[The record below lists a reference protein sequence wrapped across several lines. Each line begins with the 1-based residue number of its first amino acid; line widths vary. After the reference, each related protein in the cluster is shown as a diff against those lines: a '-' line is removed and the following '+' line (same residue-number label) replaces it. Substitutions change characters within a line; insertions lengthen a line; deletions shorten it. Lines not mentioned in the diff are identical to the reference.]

1 MKNSRTLLLLA
12 AFLVSVAAGA
22 WMIKGKLASAKKPPE
37 PEGSPRL
44 AEMESPAATRPP
56 VTPPPASTA
65 VLAAPPVAPGP
76 PPGLRPPFSASRT
89 QETAPVPRGKTTGA
103 FQSVRYVD
111 GKGQSVTMNEEELR
125 DLGEPPPGA
134 YDQLA
139 VQAYL
144 GRLKETGK
152 YRKLNDLG
160 LQPIGPGPNHD
171 LVIELDPE
179 NLLAFTD
186 TPIAELLDFY
196 SDLKGVN
203 LIRDSSIAA
212 GTKLTVTSKWPLS
225 RQEAIRLFETT
236 FLLNSFYLVAVGD
249 RSVKVLQAPK
259 DPKQEGIALVRDLD
273 DLIGGEV
280 ISSFVL
286 KLKWIEPEAAK
297 NILIES
303 FGNLHSYGK
312 IVPVP
317 SVGELVITENS
328 ELIRRMKDLL
338 DVVDR
343 PPAEVKRIFV
353 KLNQANADRVAELI
367 MQILESRQ
375 KASQGGVTA
384 SAGGGARPGAG
395 PSATPAVQTRP
406 PVVLGGAGTAGAA
419 GTANITASEKDLVS
433 GEVQLIP
440 DVRTN
445 RILVVGS
452 PRNVD
457 YIEKLIGEFDV
468 VVELSEPYEQPL
480 NYVSAAEMLPILADL
495 LQEEEGDGGVTGGD
509 ATGAATRTTTGGLGA
524 VSSPT
529 GSTSANQGISG
540 AGQLGTLQE
549 PGEEQAAQSVIVGK
563 TRLIADNRANSILVI
578 GQPEARK
585 KVKAILDKLD
595 KKPMQVY
602 LATVIGDLTVGNNDE
617 FAVNILQKYM
627 GSPSN
632 GAASVAGG
640 KPFISSGTNGLTPL
654 SPEAA
659 TLAQMAQV
667 ATASLPGI
675 QVATFF
681 MGAIDVYIKALTA
694 TSRFRVA
701 SRPSIFTAN
710 NKKAVIFNG
719 RKIAVPTST
728 VTTLGAG
735 GSSSTTTGSQ
745 QSNIQYQDVVL
756 KIEVVPLI
764 NSAREITLQII
775 QTNDNI
781 IPGATT
787 DIGGGVS
794 VPEIST
800 QELTTTVNVPDRSTI
815 LLGGLITQR
824 DAKVVDGVPFLSSV
838 PLMGN
843 LFKSTVDS
851 TNRQELV
858 VLIQPSVI
866 QDTLELREVS
876 KTERDLTE
884 FSAKELSPLSMKF
897 RSGKDSANLTP
908 EPSLNGL
915 PETPSQE

>member
-1 MKNSRTLLLLA
+1 MEPAPRTPPPVPARPA
-12 AFLVSVAAGA
+12 APSVV
-22 WMIKGKLASAKKPPE
+22 
-37 PEGSPRL
+37 
-44 AEMESPAATRPP
+44 ESPAPVAFPPPTVRTRPSSAGGE
-56 VTPPPASTA
+56 PPAL
-65 VLAAPPVAPGP
+65 VRG
-76 PPGLRPPFSASRT
+76 ASLGT
-89 QETAPVPRGKTTGA
+89 

-111 GKGQSVTMNEEELR
+111 PQGQKVTMNEKELQE
-125 DLGEPPPGA
+125 LGEPPAGA
-134 YDQLA
+134 YDQAA
-139 VQAYL
+139 VQTFL
-144 GRLKETGK
+144 SRLKESGK
-152 YRKLNDLG
+152 YLKVRDLG
-160 LQPIGPGPNHD
+160 LQAVGAGPSQD
-171 LVIELDPE
+171 LVLEVDPE
-179 NLLAFTD
+179 YLLNYTD
-186 TPIAELLDFY
+186 TPVTELLDIY

-203 LIRDSSIAA
+203 LIRDAAIAP

-225 RQEAIRLFETT
+225 REEAVRLFETT
-236 FLLNSFYLVAVGD
+236 FLLNNFYLVAVGD
-249 RSVKVLQAPK
+249 RSIKVLPQGR
-259 DPKQEGIALVRDLD
+259 DPRQEGVALVRDLE
-273 DLIGGEV
+273 DLLGGEV
-280 ISSFVL
+280 ITSFVI
-286 KLKWIEPEAAK
+286 KLKWIDPDSATT
-297 NILIES
+297 ILNQA
-303 FGNLHSYGK
+303 FGLHAYGR

-343 PPAEVKRIFV
+343 PPEEVKRKFV
-353 KLNQANADRVAELI
+353 KLSQANSDRVAELI
-367 MQILESRQ
+367 LKILEARQ
-375 KASQGGVTA
+375 KANQTGTSASAVGGSPTPPQGGAPGVA
-384 SAGGGARPGAG
+384 SRPAIGAAAPG
-395 PSATPAVQTRP
+395 P
-406 PVVLGGAGTAGAA
+406 GTAKIVA
-419 GTANITASEKDLVS
+419 GERDLVS

-480 NYVSAAEMLPILADL
+480 NYVSASEMLPILADL
-495 LQEEEGDGGVTGGD
+495 LQEEEGQGGVAGGEG
-509 ATGAATRTTTGGLGA
+509 AGAAPRTTAGGLGA
-524 VSSPT
+524 IPGAPVGGT
-529 GSTSANQGISG
+529 GSSQGISG
-540 AGQLGTLQE
+540 SGQLGSLQE

-735 GSSSTTTGSQ
+735 GSTTTSTGSQ

-884 FSAKELSPLSMKF
+884 FSAKELSPLSMKMG
-897 RSGKDSANLTP
+897 SKTGASDIAPLASP
-908 EPSLNGL
+908 EEL
-915 PETPSQE
+915 PAPPTTE